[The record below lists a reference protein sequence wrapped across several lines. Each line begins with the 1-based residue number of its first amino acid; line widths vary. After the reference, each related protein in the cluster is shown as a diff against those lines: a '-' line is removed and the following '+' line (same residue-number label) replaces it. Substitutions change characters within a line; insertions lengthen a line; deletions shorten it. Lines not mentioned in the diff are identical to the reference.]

1 MAKPAILKL
10 HPFLIHK
17 LPFMERF
24 FDWRNRLIA
33 SPSFQRWATRFPLTR
48 WLVRKQASDIFDLM
62 AGFVYTQVLLACTQ
76 VNLFDILANGALSF
90 GELQKQTPL
99 KPAGL
104 RRLLDAAV
112 AIQLLV
118 KRSEDRYAL
127 SMKSAPL
134 VGNIAILDMVK
145 HHADF
150 YRDLCDPIA
159 LLQGDKSS
167 VALNEYWSYITP
179 EKGAAPENLSAE
191 TVADYSKLMAHT
203 QSLVT
208 DEILDAYPMDKHHI
222 VLDIGGGQGAF
233 IKRLA
238 GRYSH
243 LTFKLFDIPGV
254 AELSNAHFK
263 EIGLSNR
270 AQAVG
275 GNFFQD
281 PLPKGCDLA
290 TLVRVIFD
298 HDDVR
303 VKQLLANVFDALNPG
318 GTLLLAEPMAE
329 TKGFEAMGHAYFG
342 FYLLAMGRG
351 RPRTEAEI
359 SDLLSQAGF
368 TDIRLLNSYMPL
380 NAQILQCNKAGNF
393 GP

>member
-1 MAKPAILKL
+1 MEF
-10 HPFLIHK
+10 FL
-17 LPFMERF
+17 
-24 FDWRNRLIA
+24 DWRNRLIA
-33 SPSFQRWATRFPLTR
+33 SPNFQRWATRFPLTR
-48 WLVRKQASDIFDLM
+48 WIVRRQASDIFDLM

-76 VNLFDILANGALSF
+76 LNLFDILANGALSF
-90 GELQKQTPL
+90 GDLQKQVSL

-150 YRDLCDPIA
+150 YRDLSDPIS

-179 EKGAAPENLSAE
+179 EQGAAPENLSAE
-191 TVADYSKLMAHT
+191 TVADYSRLMAHT

-208 DEILDAYPMDKHHI
+208 DEIIDAYPMGRHHM

-238 GRYSH
+238 NRYPH

-263 EIGLSNR
+263 EIGLSDR
-270 AQAVG
+270 ARAVG

-281 PLPKGCDLA
+281 PLPKDCDLA

-303 VKQLLANVFDALNPG
+303 VKQLLANVFDALTPG

-359 SDLLSQAGF
+359 SGLLRQAGF
-368 TDIRLLNSYMPL
+368 TGIKLLNSYMPL
-380 NAQILQCNKAGNF
+380 NAQILQCNKPSTSAS
-393 GP
+393 

>member
-1 MAKPAILKL
+1 MDT
-10 HPFLIHK
+10 
-17 LPFMERF
+17 F

-33 SPSFQRWATRFPLTR
+33 SPRFQRWATRFPLTR
-48 WLVRKQASDIFDLM
+48 WLVRKQASNIFDLM

-90 GELQKQTPL
+90 DDLQKQIPL

-112 AIQLLV
+112 AIKLLV
-118 KRSEDRYAL
+118 KRNDDRYAL
-127 SMKSAPL
+127 SMMSAPL
-134 VGNIAILDMVK
+134 VGNVAILEMVK

-150 YRDLCDPIA
+150 YRDLSDPMA
-159 LLQGDKSS
+159 LLQGDTSS
-167 VALNEYWSYITP
+167 ASLNEYWPYITQAQ
-179 EKGAAPENLSAE
+179 GAAPENLSAE
-191 TVADYSKLMAHT
+191 KVADYSKLMAHT

-208 DEILDAYPMDKHHI
+208 DEIIDAYSMRKHQH

-238 GRYSH
+238 GHYSH
-243 LTFKLFDIPGV
+243 LRFTLFDIPGV

-270 AQAVG
+270 AHAVG

-281 PLPKGCDLA
+281 SLPKGCDLA

-359 SDLLSQAGF
+359 KGLLSEAGF
-368 TDIRLLNSYMPL
+368 TGIELLNSYMPL
-380 NAQILQCNKAGNF
+380 NAQILQCNKPSTPSA
-393 GP
+393 

>member
-1 MAKPAILKL
+1 
-10 HPFLIHK
+10 
-17 LPFMERF
+17 MESF

-33 SPSFQRWATRFPLTR
+33 LPSFQRWATRFPLTR

-76 VNLFDILANGALSF
+76 VNLFDLLRNGALSF
-90 GELQKQTPL
+90 GDLQKQIPL

-150 YRDLCDPIA
+150 YRDLSDPIA

-179 EKGAAPENLSAE
+179 EQGAAPENLSAE

-208 DEILDAYPMDKHHI
+208 DEIIDAYPMDRHRI

-238 GRYSH
+238 SRYPH

-254 AELSNAHFK
+254 AEISNAHFH

-270 AQAVG
+270 AEALG

-303 VKQLLANVFDALNPG
+303 VRQLLANVFDALNPG

-359 SDLLSQAGF
+359 SGLLSQVGF
-368 TDIRLLNSYMPL
+368 TGIRLLNSYMPL
-380 NAQILQCNKAGNF
+380 NAKILQCNKPSTFSA
-393 GP
+393 

>member
-1 MAKPAILKL
+1 
-10 HPFLIHK
+10 
-17 LPFMERF
+17 MERF

-145 HHADF
+145 HHANF

>member
-1 MAKPAILKL
+1 MES
-10 HPFLIHK
+10 FL
-17 LPFMERF
+17 
-24 FDWRNRLIA
+24 DWRNRLIA
-33 SPSFQRWATRFPLTR
+33 SPRFQRWATRFPLTR

-90 GELQKQTPL
+90 NELQKQVPL

-104 RRLLDAAV
+104 RRLLEAAV
-112 AIQLLV
+112 AIKLLV
-118 KRSEDRYAL
+118 KRGEDRYAL
-127 SMKSAPL
+127 SMIGAPL
-134 VGNIAILDMVK
+134 VGNIAVLDMVK

-150 YRDLCDPIA
+150 YRDLSDPIA
-159 LLQGDKSS
+159 LLQGDTSS
-167 VALNEYWSYITP
+167 ASLNEYWPYITP
-179 EKGAAPENLSAE
+179 EQGAAPENLSAE
-191 TVADYSKLMAHT
+191 KVADYSRLMAHT

-208 DEILDAYPMDKHHI
+208 DEILDAYPMDQHQM

-238 GRYSH
+238 NRYPH

-254 AELSNAHFK
+254 AELSNAHFN
-263 EIGLSNR
+263 EIGLSSR

-281 PLPKGCDLA
+281 PLPEGCDLA

-303 VKQLLANVFDALNPG
+303 VRQLLANVFSALNPG

-359 SDLLSQAGF
+359 RGLLSEAGF
-368 TDIRLLNSYMPL
+368 TGIQLLNSYMPL
-380 NAQILQCNKAGNF
+380 NAQVLQCSKPTISGA
-393 GP
+393 

>member
-1 MAKPAILKL
+1 
-10 HPFLIHK
+10 
-17 LPFMERF
+17 MEIF

-33 SPSFQRWATRFPLTR
+33 APRFQRWATRFPLTR
-48 WLVRKQASDIFDLM
+48 WLVRKQASNIFDLM
-62 AGFVYTQVLLACTQ
+62 AGFVYTQILLACTQ

-90 GELQKQTPL
+90 GDLQKQILL

-112 AIQLLV
+112 AIKLLV

-127 SMKSAPL
+127 SMISAPL
-134 VGNIAILDMVK
+134 VGNVAISDMVK

-150 YRDLCDPIA
+150 YRDLSDPIA
-159 LLQGDKSS
+159 LLQGDTSS

-179 EKGAAPENLSAE
+179 EQGAAPENLSAE
-191 TVADYSKLMAHT
+191 NVADYSKLMAHT

-208 DEILDAYPMDKHHI
+208 DEIIDAYPMGKHQI

-238 GRYSH
+238 SCYPH

-254 AELSNAHFK
+254 AEISNAHFR

-303 VKQLLANVFDALNPG
+303 VRQLLANVFDALNPG

-359 SDLLSQAGF
+359 SSLLSQAGF
-368 TDIRLLNSYMPL
+368 TGICLLNSYMPL
-380 NAQILQCNKAGNF
+380 NAQILQCNKPGNIN
-393 GP
+393 

>member
-1 MAKPAILKL
+1 
-10 HPFLIHK
+10 
-17 LPFMERF
+17 MEIF

-33 SPSFQRWATRFPLTR
+33 SPSFQRWAIRFPLTR

-62 AGFVYTQVLLACTQ
+62 AGFVYSQVLLACTQ
-76 VNLFDILANGALSF
+76 LNLFDILANGALSF
-90 GELQKQTPL
+90 DELKKQIPL

-112 AIQLLV
+112 AIKLLV

-150 YRDLCDPIA
+150 YRDLSDPIA

-167 VALNEYWSYITP
+167 ASLNEYWPYITS
-179 EKGAAPENLSAE
+179 EQGAAPENLSAE
-191 TVADYSKLMAHT
+191 KVADYSKLMAHT

-208 DEILDAYPMDKHHI
+208 DEIIDAYPMSKHQI

-238 GRYSH
+238 TQYPH
-243 LTFKLFDIPGV
+243 LSFKLFDIPGV

-263 EIGLSNR
+263 EIGLSSR
-270 AQAVG
+270 AQAIG

-281 PLPKGCDLA
+281 SLPKGCDLA

-303 VKQLLANVFDALNPG
+303 VSQLLANVFDALNPG

-359 SDLLSQAGF
+359 RGLLSEAGF
-368 TDIRLLNSYMPL
+368 TAIELLNSYMPL
-380 NAQILQCNKAGNF
+380 NAQILRCNKPATLGT
-393 GP
+393 

>member
-1 MAKPAILKL
+1 
-10 HPFLIHK
+10 
-17 LPFMERF
+17 MEIF

-33 SPSFQRWATRFPLTR
+33 LPSFQRWATRFPLTR
-48 WLVRKQASDIFDLM
+48 WLVRKQASNIFDLT

-76 VNLFDILANGALSF
+76 VKLFDILANGALSF
-90 GELQKQTPL
+90 SDLQKQISL

-112 AIQLLV
+112 AIKLLV

-127 SMKSAPL
+127 SMMSAPL
-134 VGNIAILDMVK
+134 VGNVAISDMVK

-150 YRDLCDPIA
+150 YRDLSDPIA
-159 LLQGDKSS
+159 LLQGDTSS

-179 EKGAAPENLSAE
+179 EQGAAPENLSAE
-191 TVADYSKLMAHT
+191 KVADYSKLMAHT

-208 DEILDAYPMDKHHI
+208 DEIIDAYPMGKHHI

-238 GRYSH
+238 SRYPH

-254 AELSNAHFK
+254 AELSNAHFE

-368 TDIRLLNSYMPL
+368 TGIKLLNSYIPL
-380 NAQILQCNKAGNF
+380 NAQILQCNKPGNIS
-393 GP
+393 

>member
-1 MAKPAILKL
+1 MDT
-10 HPFLIHK
+10 
-17 LPFMERF
+17 F

-76 VNLFDILANGALSF
+76 INLFDILANGALSF
-90 GELQKQTPL
+90 DDLQKQIPL

-112 AIQLLV
+112 AIKLLV
-118 KRSEDRYAL
+118 KRNDDRYAL
-127 SMKSAPL
+127 SMMSAPL
-134 VGNIAILDMVK
+134 VGNVAILEMVK

-150 YRDLCDPIA
+150 YRDLSDPLA
-159 LLQGDKSS
+159 MLQGDTSS
-167 VALNEYWSYITP
+167 ASLNEYWPYITQAQ
-179 EKGAAPENLSAE
+179 GAAPENLSAE
-191 TVADYSKLMAHT
+191 KVADYSKLMAHT

-208 DEILDAYPMDKHHI
+208 DEIIDAYSMSKHQH

-238 GRYSH
+238 GHYPH
-243 LTFKLFDIPGV
+243 LRFTLFDIPGV

-270 AQAVG
+270 AHAVG

-281 PLPKGCDLA
+281 SLPKGCDLA

-359 SDLLSQAGF
+359 KGLLSEAGF
-368 TDIRLLNSYMPL
+368 TGIELLNSYMPL
-380 NAQILQCNKAGNF
+380 NAQILQCNKPSA
-393 GP
+393 PSA

>member
-1 MAKPAILKL
+1 
-10 HPFLIHK
+10 
-17 LPFMERF
+17 MESF

-76 VNLFDILANGALSF
+76 VKLFDILANGALSF
-90 GELQKQTPL
+90 GDLQKQIAL

-112 AIQLLV
+112 AIRLLV

-150 YRDLCDPIA
+150 YRDLSDPIA
-159 LLQGDKSS
+159 LLQGDTSS
-167 VALNEYWSYITP
+167 AALNEYWPYITS
-179 EKGAAPENLSAE
+179 EQGVVPENLSAE
-191 TVADYSKLMAHT
+191 KVADYSRLMAHT

-208 DEILDAYPMDKHHI
+208 DEIMDAYPMDKHQML
-222 VLDIGGGQGAF
+222 LDIGGGQGAF

-238 GRYSH
+238 NRYPH
-243 LTFKLFDIPGV
+243 LNFKLFDIPGV
-254 AELSNAHFK
+254 AELSNTHFH
-263 EIGLSNR
+263 EIGLSSR
-270 AQAVG
+270 AEAVG

-303 VKQLLANVFDALNPG
+303 VRQLLANVFDALKPG

-359 SDLLSQAGF
+359 SGLLSQAGF
-368 TDIRLLNSYMPL
+368 TGIKLLNSYMPL
-380 NAQILQCNKAGNF
+380 NAQILQCIKPSSSSA
-393 GP
+393 

>member
-1 MAKPAILKL
+1 
-10 HPFLIHK
+10 
-17 LPFMERF
+17 MEIF

-33 SPSFQRWATRFPLTR
+33 SPGFQRWATRFPLTR
-48 WLVRKQASDIFDLM
+48 WLVRKQASNIFDLM

-76 VNLFDILANGALSF
+76 VNLFDILAKGALSF
-90 GELQKQTPL
+90 DDLQKQISL

-112 AIQLLV
+112 AIKLLV

-127 SMKSAPL
+127 SMTSAPL

-150 YRDLCDPIA
+150 YRDLSDP
-159 LLQGDKSS
+159 
-167 VALNEYWSYITP
+167 YITQ
-179 EKGAAPENLSAE
+179 EQGAAPENLSAE
-191 TVADYSKLMAHT
+191 KVADYSKLMAHT

-208 DEILDAYPMDKHHI
+208 DEIIDAYPMGKHQA

-238 GRYSH
+238 GRYPH

-254 AELSNAHFK
+254 AELSNAHF
-263 EIGLSNR
+263 EQIGLSNR
-270 AQAVG
+270 AQAIG

-298 HDDVR
+298 HDDIR

-351 RPRTEAEI
+351 RPRTETEI
-359 SDLLSQAGF
+359 RGLLGEAGF
-368 TDIRLLNSYMPL
+368 TGIELLNSYMPL
-380 NAQILQCNKAGNF
+380 NAQILQCSKPNNLGA
-393 GP
+393 

>member
-1 MAKPAILKL
+1 MES
-10 HPFLIHK
+10 FL
-17 LPFMERF
+17 
-24 FDWRNRLIA
+24 DWRNRQIA
-33 SPSFQRWATRFPLTR
+33 SPRFQRWATRFPLTR
-48 WLVRKQASDIFDLM
+48 WIVRKQASDIFDLM

-90 GELQKQTPL
+90 DDLQKQVPL

-112 AIQLLV
+112 AIKLLV
-118 KRSEDRYAL
+118 KRGEDRYAL
-127 SMKSAPL
+127 SMMGAPL
-134 VGNIAILDMVK
+134 VGNVAILDMVK

-150 YRDLCDPIA
+150 YRDLSDPIA
-159 LLQGDKSS
+159 LLQGDTSS
-167 VALNEYWSYITP
+167 AALNEYWPYITP
-179 EKGAAPENLSAE
+179 EQGAAPENLSAE
-191 TVADYSKLMAHT
+191 KVADYSRLMAHT

-208 DEILDAYPMDKHHI
+208 DEILDAYPMDQHQM

-238 GRYSH
+238 SRYPH

-254 AELSNAHFK
+254 AELSNNHFND
-263 EIGLSNR
+263 IGLSSR

-281 PLPKGCDLA
+281 ALPKGCDLA

-303 VKQLLANVFDALNPG
+303 VRQLLANVFDALNPG

-359 SDLLSQAGF
+359 RGLLSEAGF
-368 TDIRLLNSYMPL
+368 TGIQLLNSYMPL
-380 NAQILQCNKAGNF
+380 NAQVLQCSKPTISGA
-393 GP
+393 

>member
-1 MAKPAILKL
+1 MEF
-10 HPFLIHK
+10 FL
-17 LPFMERF
+17 
-24 FDWRNRLIA
+24 DWRNRLIA
-33 SPSFQRWATRFPLTR
+33 APSFQRWATRFPLTR
-48 WLVRKQASDIFDLM
+48 WLVRKQASEIFDLM

-76 VNLFDILANGALSF
+76 INLFDILANGALSF
-90 GELQKQTPL
+90 SDLQKYTPL

-150 YRDLCDPIA
+150 YRDLSDPIA

-179 EKGAAPENLSAE
+179 EQGAAPENLSAE

-208 DEILDAYPMDKHHI
+208 DEIIDAYPIGKHRI

-238 GRYSH
+238 SRYPH

-263 EIGLSNR
+263 EIGLSTR

-281 PLPKGCDLA
+281 SLPKGCDLA

-303 VKQLLANVFDALNPG
+303 VRQLLANVFDALNPG
-318 GTLLLAEPMAE
+318 GTVLLAEPMAE

-351 RPRTEAEI
+351 RPRTEGEI
-359 SDLLSQAGF
+359 RGLLTEAGF
-368 TDIRLLNSYMPL
+368 KGIKLLNSYMPL
-380 NAQILQCNKAGNF
+380 NAQILQCNKPGILVQ
-393 GP
+393 

>member
-1 MAKPAILKL
+1 
-10 HPFLIHK
+10 
-17 LPFMERF
+17 MEIF

-33 SPSFQRWATRFPLTR
+33 SPGFQRWATRFPLTR
-48 WLVRKQASDIFDLM
+48 WIVRKQASDIFDLM

-76 VNLFDILANGALSF
+76 INLFDILANGALSF
-90 GELQKQTPL
+90 DDLKKQIPL

-134 VGNIAILDMVK
+134 VRNIAILDMVK

-150 YRDLCDPIA
+150 YRDLSDPIA

-167 VALNEYWSYITP
+167 ASLNEYWPYITS
-179 EKGAAPENLSAE
+179 EQGAAPENLSAE
-191 TVADYSKLMAHT
+191 KVADYSQLMAHT

-208 DEILDAYPMDKHHI
+208 DEIIDAYPMGKHQA

-233 IKRLA
+233 VKRLA

-263 EIGLSNR
+263 EIGLSDR
-270 AQAVG
+270 AQAIG

-290 TLVRVIFD
+290 TLIRVIFD
-298 HDDVR
+298 HDDIR
-303 VKQLLANVFDALNPG
+303 VKQLLANVFNALNPG

-359 SDLLSQAGF
+359 RGLLSDAGF
-368 TDIRLLNSYMPL
+368 TNIQLLNSYMPL
-380 NAQILQCNKAGNF
+380 NAQILQCNK
-393 GP
+393 PSSLSS

>member
-1 MAKPAILKL
+1 MDT
-10 HPFLIHK
+10 
-17 LPFMERF
+17 F

-33 SPSFQRWATRFPLTR
+33 SPRFQRWATRFPLTR
-48 WLVRKQASDIFDLM
+48 WLVRKQASDIFDVM

-76 VNLFDILANGALSF
+76 INLFDILANGALSF
-90 GELQKQTPL
+90 DDLQKQIPL

-112 AIQLLV
+112 AIKLLV
-118 KRSEDRYAL
+118 KRNDDRYAL
-127 SMKSAPL
+127 SMMSAPL
-134 VGNIAILDMVK
+134 VGNVAILEMVK

-150 YRDLCDPIA
+150 YRDLSDPMA
-159 LLQGDKSS
+159 LLQGDTSS
-167 VALNEYWSYITP
+167 ASLNEYWPYITQAQ
-179 EKGAAPENLSAE
+179 GAAPENLSAE
-191 TVADYSKLMAHT
+191 KVADYSKLMAHT

-208 DEILDAYPMDKHHI
+208 DEIIDAYSMSKHQH

-238 GRYSH
+238 GHYPH
-243 LTFKLFDIPGV
+243 LRFTLFDIPGV

-270 AQAVG
+270 AHAVG

-281 PLPKGCDLA
+281 SLPKGCDLA

-359 SDLLSQAGF
+359 RALLSEVGF
-368 TDIRLLNSYMPL
+368 TGIELLNSYMPL
-380 NAQILQCNKAGNF
+380 NAQILQCNKPSTHGK
-393 GP
+393 

>member
-1 MAKPAILKL
+1 
-10 HPFLIHK
+10 
-17 LPFMERF
+17 MEIF

-33 SPSFQRWATRFPLTR
+33 SPRFQRWATRFPLTR

-76 VNLFDILANGALSF
+76 VNLFDILANGAMRF
-90 GELQKQTPL
+90 ADLQKQIPL

-118 KRSEDRYAL
+118 RRSEDRYAL

-150 YRDLCDPIA
+150 YRDLSDPIA

-179 EKGAAPENLSAE
+179 EQGAAPENLSTE

-208 DEILDAYPMDKHHI
+208 DEIMDAYSMDKHHT

-233 IKRLA
+233 VKRLA
-238 GRYSH
+238 GRYPH
-243 LTFKLFDIPGV
+243 LAFKLFDIPGV
-254 AELSNAHFK
+254 AALSNAHFNQ
-263 EIGLSNR
+263 IGLSSR
-270 AQAVG
+270 AQAIG

-351 RPRTEAEI
+351 RPRTEVEI
-359 SDLLSQAGF
+359 RGLLSQAGF
-368 TDIRLLNSYMPL
+368 TGISLLNSYMPL
-380 NAQILQCNKAGNF
+380 NAQILRCNKPSTGTA
-393 GP
+393 

>member
-1 MAKPAILKL
+1 
-10 HPFLIHK
+10 
-17 LPFMERF
+17 MEIF

-33 SPSFQRWATRFPLTR
+33 TPRFQRWATRFPLTR

-76 VNLFDILANGALSF
+76 VNLFDTLANGAMRF
-90 GELQKQTPL
+90 VDLQQQIPL

-150 YRDLCDPIA
+150 YRDLSDPIA

-179 EKGAAPENLSAE
+179 ERGAAPENLSTE

-208 DEILDAYPMDKHHI
+208 DEIMDAYSMDKHHT

-233 IKRLA
+233 VKRLA
-238 GRYSH
+238 GRYPH
-243 LTFKLFDIPGV
+243 LAFKLFDIPGV
-254 AELSNAHFK
+254 AALSNAHFN
-263 EIGLSNR
+263 EIGLSSR
-270 AQAVG
+270 AQAIG

-351 RPRTEAEI
+351 RPRTEVEI
-359 SDLLSQAGF
+359 RGLLSQAGF
-368 TDIRLLNSYMPL
+368 TGISLLNSYMPL
-380 NAQILQCNKAGNF
+380 NAQILRCNKPSTGTA
-393 GP
+393 

>member
-1 MAKPAILKL
+1 
-10 HPFLIHK
+10 
-17 LPFMERF
+17 MEIF

-33 SPSFQRWATRFPLTR
+33 SPSFQRWAIRFPLTR
-48 WLVRKQASDIFDLM
+48 WLVKKQASDIFDLM

-76 VNLFDILANGALSF
+76 LNLFDILANGALSF
-90 GELQKQTPL
+90 DELKKQIPL

-112 AIQLLV
+112 AIKLLA

-127 SMKSAPL
+127 SMMSAPL

-150 YRDLCDPIA
+150 YRDLSDPIA
-159 LLQGDKSS
+159 LLQGDTSS
-167 VALNEYWSYITP
+167 ATLNEYWPYITP
-179 EKGAAPENLSAE
+179 EQGAAPESLSAE
-191 TVADYSKLMAHT
+191 KVADYSKLMAHT

-208 DEILDAYPMDKHHI
+208 DEIMDAYPMGKHQV

-238 GRYSH
+238 AQYPH
-243 LTFKLFDIPGV
+243 LSFKLFDIPGV
-254 AELSNAHFK
+254 AELSNAHFQ
-263 EIGLSNR
+263 EIGLSKR
-270 AQAVG
+270 AQAIG

-298 HDDVR
+298 HDDAR

-359 SDLLSQAGF
+359 RGLLSDAGF
-368 TDIRLLNSYMPL
+368 TGIELLNSYMPL
-380 NAQILQCNKAGNF
+380 NAQILRCNKPATLGA
-393 GP
+393 

>member
-1 MAKPAILKL
+1 
-10 HPFLIHK
+10 
-17 LPFMERF
+17 MERF

-33 SPSFQRWATRFPLTR
+33 SPRFQRWATRFPLTR
-48 WLVRKQASDIFDLM
+48 WIVRRQASDIFDLM

-76 VNLFDILANGALSF
+76 VNLFDILAKGAVSF
-90 GELQKQTPL
+90 GDLQKQVPL

-118 KRSEDRYAL
+118 KRSDDRYAL

-134 VGNIAILDMVK
+134 VGNVAILDMVK

-150 YRDLCDPIA
+150 YRDLSDPIA

-179 EKGAAPENLSAE
+179 EQGAAPENLSAE

-208 DEILDAYPMDKHHI
+208 DEIIDAYPMAKHHI

-238 GRYSH
+238 KRYPH
-243 LTFKLFDIPGV
+243 LSFKLFDIPGV
-254 AELSNAHFK
+254 AEISNAHFK

-281 PLPKGCDLA
+281 PLPKDCDLA

-303 VKQLLANVFDALNPG
+303 VKQLLANVFDALTPG

-359 SDLLSQAGF
+359 SGLLSQAGF
-368 TDIRLLNSYMPL
+368 TGIKLLNSYMPL
-380 NAQILQCNKAGNF
+380 NAQVLQCNKPANIS
-393 GP
+393 

>member
-1 MAKPAILKL
+1 MEF
-10 HPFLIHK
+10 FL
-17 LPFMERF
+17 
-24 FDWRNRLIA
+24 DWRNRLIA

-48 WLVRKQASDIFDLM
+48 WIVRRQASGIFDLM

-90 GELQKQTPL
+90 DVLQKQIPL

-112 AIQLLV
+112 AIQLLA

-150 YRDLCDPIA
+150 YRDLSDPIA

-179 EKGAAPENLSAE
+179 EQGAAPENLSAE

-208 DEILDAYPMDKHHI
+208 DEIIDAYPIGKHRI

-238 GRYSH
+238 SRYPH

-263 EIGLSNR
+263 EIGLSTR

-281 PLPKGCDLA
+281 SLPKGCDLA

-303 VKQLLANVFDALNPG
+303 VRQLLANVFDALNPG

-351 RPRTEAEI
+351 RPRTEGEI
-359 SDLLSQAGF
+359 RDLLTEAGF
-368 TDIRLLNSYMPL
+368 KGIKLLNSYMPL
-380 NAQILQCNKAGNF
+380 NAQILQCNKPGILVQ
-393 GP
+393 

>member
-1 MAKPAILKL
+1 
-10 HPFLIHK
+10 
-17 LPFMERF
+17 MEIF

-33 SPSFQRWATRFPLTR
+33 SPSFQRWAIRFPLTR

-62 AGFVYTQVLLACTQ
+62 AGFVYSQVLLACTQ
-76 VNLFDILANGALSF
+76 LNLFDILANGALSF
-90 GELQKQTPL
+90 DELKKQIPL
-99 KPAGL
+99 KPSAL

-112 AIQLLV
+112 AIKLLV

-150 YRDLCDPIA
+150 YRDLSDPIA

-167 VALNEYWSYITP
+167 ASLNEYWPYITS
-179 EKGAAPENLSAE
+179 EQGAAPENLSAE
-191 TVADYSKLMAHT
+191 KVADYSKLMAHT

-208 DEILDAYPMDKHHI
+208 DEIIDAYPMGKHQI

-238 GRYSH
+238 TQYPH
-243 LTFKLFDIPGV
+243 LSFKLFDIPGV

-263 EIGLSNR
+263 EIGLSSR
-270 AQAVG
+270 AQAIG

-281 PLPKGCDLA
+281 SLPKGCDLA

-303 VKQLLANVFDALNPG
+303 VSQLLANVFDALNPG

-351 RPRTEAEI
+351 RPRTESEI
-359 SDLLSQAGF
+359 RGLLSEAGF
-368 TDIRLLNSYMPL
+368 TAIELLNSYMPL
-380 NAQILQCNKAGNF
+380 NAQILRCNKPATLGT
-393 GP
+393 

>member
-1 MAKPAILKL
+1 
-10 HPFLIHK
+10 
-17 LPFMERF
+17 
-24 FDWRNRLIA
+24 
-33 SPSFQRWATRFPLTR
+33 
-48 WLVRKQASDIFDLM
+48 M

-76 VNLFDILANGALSF
+76 VNLFDILSNGALSF
-90 GELQKQTPL
+90 NDLQKQVPL

-112 AIQLLV
+112 AIKLLV
-118 KRSEDRYAL
+118 KRGEDRYAL
-127 SMKSAPL
+127 SMMGAPL

-150 YRDLCDPIA
+150 YRDLSDPIA
-159 LLQGDKSS
+159 LLQGDTSS
-167 VALNEYWSYITP
+167 AALNEYWPYITA
-179 EKGAAPENLSAE
+179 EQGAAPENLSAE
-191 TVADYSKLMAHT
+191 KVADYSRLMAHT

-208 DEILDAYPMDKHHI
+208 DEIIDAYPMDKHQM

-238 GRYSH
+238 NRYPH

-254 AELSNAHFK
+254 AELSNMHFN
-263 EIGLSNR
+263 EIGLSTR

-303 VKQLLANVFDALNPG
+303 VRQLLVNVFDALNPG

-359 SDLLSQAGF
+359 RGLLSEAGF
-368 TDIRLLNSYMPL
+368 TGIQLLNSYMPL
-380 NAQILQCNKAGNF
+380 NAQVLQCSKPTISGA
-393 GP
+393 

>member
-1 MAKPAILKL
+1 MDT
-10 HPFLIHK
+10 
-17 LPFMERF
+17 F

-90 GELQKQTPL
+90 DDLQKQIPL

-112 AIQLLV
+112 AIKLLV
-118 KRSEDRYAL
+118 KRNDDRYAL
-127 SMKSAPL
+127 SMMSAPL
-134 VGNIAILDMVK
+134 VGNVAILEMVK

-150 YRDLCDPIA
+150 YRDLSDPMA
-159 LLQGDKSS
+159 LLQGDTSS
-167 VALNEYWSYITP
+167 ASLNEYWPYITQAQ
-179 EKGAAPENLSAE
+179 GAAPENLSAE
-191 TVADYSKLMAHT
+191 KVADYSKLMAHT

-208 DEILDAYPMDKHHI
+208 DEIIDAYSMSKHQH

-238 GRYSH
+238 GHYPH
-243 LTFKLFDIPGV
+243 LRFTLFDIPGV

-270 AQAVG
+270 AHAVG

-281 PLPKGCDLA
+281 SLPKGCDLA

-359 SDLLSQAGF
+359 KGLLSEAGF
-368 TDIRLLNSYMPL
+368 TGIELLNSYMPL
-380 NAQILQCNKAGNF
+380 NAQILQCNKPSA
-393 GP
+393 PSA

>member
-1 MAKPAILKL
+1 
-10 HPFLIHK
+10 
-17 LPFMERF
+17 MEIF

-33 SPSFQRWATRFPLTR
+33 SPGFQRWATRFPLTR
-48 WLVRKQASDIFDLM
+48 WLVRKQASNIFDLM

-76 VNLFDILANGALSF
+76 VKLFDILANSALSF
-90 GELQKQTPL
+90 GDLQKQISL

-112 AIQLLV
+112 AIKLLV

-127 SMKSAPL
+127 SMLSAPL
-134 VGNIAILDMVK
+134 VGNVAISDMVK

-150 YRDLCDPIA
+150 YRDLSDPIA
-159 LLQGDKSS
+159 LLQGDTSS

-179 EKGAAPENLSAE
+179 EQGAAPENLSAE
-191 TVADYSKLMAHT
+191 KVADYSKLMAHT

-208 DEILDAYPMDKHHI
+208 DEIIDAYPMGKHHI
-222 VLDIGGGQGAF
+222 VLDIGGGRGAF

-238 GRYSH
+238 GRYPH

-254 AELSNAHFK
+254 AELSNAHFE

-281 PLPKGCDLA
+281 PLPKGSDLA
-290 TLVRVIFD
+290 TLIRVIFD

-359 SDLLSQAGF
+359 SGLLSQAGF
-368 TDIRLLNSYMPL
+368 TGIRLLNSYMPL
-380 NAQILQCNKAGNF
+380 NAQILQCNKPSNIS
-393 GP
+393 

>member
-1 MAKPAILKL
+1 MDT
-10 HPFLIHK
+10 
-17 LPFMERF
+17 F

-33 SPSFQRWATRFPLTR
+33 LPSFQRWATRFPLTR
-48 WLVRKQASDIFDLM
+48 WLVRKQASAIFDLM

-76 VNLFDILANGALSF
+76 INLFDILANGALSF
-90 GELQKQTPL
+90 DDLQKQIPL

-112 AIQLLV
+112 AIKLLD
-118 KRSEDRYAL
+118 KRNDDRYAL
-127 SMKSAPL
+127 NMMSAPL
-134 VGNIAILDMVK
+134 VGNVAILEMVK
-145 HHADF
+145 HHAGF
-150 YRDLCDPIA
+150 YRDLSDPMA
-159 LLQGDKSS
+159 LLQGDTSS
-167 VALNEYWSYITP
+167 ASLNEYWPYITQAQ
-179 EKGAAPENLSAE
+179 GAAPENLSAE
-191 TVADYSKLMAHT
+191 KVANYSKLMAHT
-203 QSLVT
+203 QSLIT
-208 DEILDAYPMDKHHI
+208 DEIIDAYSMGKHQH

-238 GRYSH
+238 GHYPH
-243 LTFKLFDIPGV
+243 LKFTLFDIPGV
-254 AELSNAHFK
+254 AELSNRHFN

-270 AQAVG
+270 AHAVG

-281 PLPKGCDLA
+281 PLPKDCDLA
-290 TLVRVIFD
+290 ILVRVIFD

-359 SDLLSQAGF
+359 RGLLSEAGF
-368 TDIRLLNSYMPL
+368 TEIELLNSYMPL
-380 NAQILQCNKAGNF
+380 NAQILQCNKPAT
-393 GP
+393 PSV

>member
-1 MAKPAILKL
+1 
-10 HPFLIHK
+10 
-17 LPFMERF
+17 MEIF

-48 WLVRKQASDIFDLM
+48 WLVEKQASDIFDLM

-76 VNLFDILANGALSF
+76 INLFDILAKGALSF
-90 GELQKQTPL
+90 DELQQQIPL

-112 AIQLLV
+112 AIELLV

-134 VGNIAILDMVK
+134 VRNIAILDMVK

-150 YRDLCDPIA
+150 YRDLADPIA
-159 LLQGDKSS
+159 LLQGDTSS
-167 VALNEYWSYITP
+167 ASLNEYWPYITS
-179 EKGAAPENLSAE
+179 ERGAAPENLSAE
-191 TVADYSKLMAHT
+191 KVAAYSKLMAHT

-208 DEILDAYPMDKHHI
+208 DEIIDAYPMGKHQT

-238 GRYSH
+238 ARYPH
-243 LTFKLFDIPGV
+243 LQFKLFDIPGV
-254 AELSNAHFK
+254 AELFNAHFK
-263 EIGLSNR
+263 DIGLSGR
-270 AQAVG
+270 AHAIG

-281 PLPKGCDLA
+281 PLPRGCDLA

-298 HDDVR
+298 HDDAR

-351 RPRTEAEI
+351 RPRTEIEI
-359 SDLLSQAGF
+359 RRLLSDAGF
-368 TDIRLLNSYMPL
+368 TSIQLLNSYMPL
-380 NAQILQCNKAGNF
+380 NAQILQCSKPAI
-393 GP
+393 

>member
-1 MAKPAILKL
+1 MES
-10 HPFLIHK
+10 FL
-17 LPFMERF
+17 
-24 FDWRNRLIA
+24 DWRNRLIA
-33 SPSFQRWATRFPLTR
+33 APRFQRWATRFPLTR

-62 AGFVYTQVLLACTQ
+62 AGFVYTQILLACTQ

-90 GELQKQTPL
+90 DDLQKQVPL

-104 RRLLDAAV
+104 RRLLEAAV
-112 AIQLLV
+112 AIKLLV
-118 KRSEDRYAL
+118 KRGEDRYAL
-127 SMKSAPL
+127 SMMGAPL
-134 VGNIAILDMVK
+134 VGNVAILDMVK

-150 YRDLCDPIA
+150 YRDLSDPIA
-159 LLQGDKSS
+159 LLQGDTSS
-167 VALNEYWSYITP
+167 ASLNEYWPYITA
-179 EKGAAPENLSAE
+179 EQGAAPENLSAE
-191 TVADYSKLMAHT
+191 KVADYSRLMAHT

-208 DEILDAYPMDKHHI
+208 DEILDAYPMDQHQM

-238 GRYSH
+238 NRYPH
-243 LTFKLFDIPGV
+243 LKFKLFDIPGV
-254 AELSNAHFK
+254 AELSNAHFN
-263 EIGLSNR
+263 EIGLSTR

-281 PLPKGCDLA
+281 SLPKGCDLA

-303 VKQLLANVFDALNPG
+303 VRQLLANVFDALNSG

-359 SDLLSQAGF
+359 RGLLSEAGF
-368 TDIRLLNSYMPL
+368 TDIQLLNSYMPL
-380 NAQILQCNKAGNF
+380 NAQVLRCSKPTISGA
-393 GP
+393 

>member
-1 MAKPAILKL
+1 MEF
-10 HPFLIHK
+10 FL
-17 LPFMERF
+17 
-24 FDWRNRLIA
+24 DWRNRLIA

-48 WLVRKQASDIFDLM
+48 WIVRRQASGIFDLM

-90 GELQKQTPL
+90 DALQKQIPL

-112 AIQLLV
+112 AIQLLA

-150 YRDLCDPIA
+150 YRDLSDPIA

-179 EKGAAPENLSAE
+179 EQGAAPENLSAE

-208 DEILDAYPMDKHHI
+208 NEIIDAYPMGKHQM
-222 VLDIGGGQGAF
+222 VLDIGGGQGVF

-238 GRYSH
+238 TRYPH

-281 PLPKGCDLA
+281 SLPKGCDLA

-351 RPRTEAEI
+351 RPRTQAEI
-359 SDLLSQAGF
+359 SSLLSQAGF
-368 TDIRLLNSYMPL
+368 TGIKLLNSYMPL
-380 NAQILQCNKAGNF
+380 NAQILQCNKLDTF
-393 GP
+393 TSQ

>member
-1 MAKPAILKL
+1 
-10 HPFLIHK
+10 
-17 LPFMERF
+17 MEIF

-33 SPSFQRWATRFPLTR
+33 SPGFQRWATRFPLTR

-76 VNLFDILANGALSF
+76 INLFDILANGALSF
-90 GELQKQTPL
+90 DDLKKQVPL

-118 KRSEDRYAL
+118 KRSDDRYAL

-150 YRDLCDPIA
+150 YRDLSDPIA

-167 VALNEYWSYITP
+167 VSLNEYWPYITS
-179 EKGAAPENLSAE
+179 EQGAAPENLSAE
-191 TVADYSKLMAHT
+191 KVADYSQLMAHT

-208 DEILDAYPMDKHHI
+208 DEIIDAYPMSKHQA

-233 IKRLA
+233 VKRLA
-238 GRYSH
+238 GRYPH

-263 EIGLSNR
+263 EIGLSSR
-270 AQAVG
+270 ALAVG

-303 VKQLLANVFDALNPG
+303 VKQLLANVFNALNPG

-359 SDLLSQAGF
+359 RGLLSDAGF
-368 TDIRLLNSYMPL
+368 TNIQLLNSYMPL
-380 NAQILQCNKAGNF
+380 NAQILQCNKPSSLAN
-393 GP
+393 